1 MLLTESTYPFNK
13 VLNDEEIFK
22 MLKKAGFDG
31 VDYCFSIGNDFIQIE
46 NIDKV
51 KELLDKYNLVCNQAH
66 APFVLSID
74 DELSLDNQNFLDVVT
89 SLKYAKI
96 LGAKAIVVH
105 AIKVPSGVDFLETN
119 LNYYKTLLPYAK
131 KYDIKIAVENLLNS
145 KFWKPEALCNFVEL
159 LNSEYFT
166 TCIDVGHSEITGVCA
181 ENYISG
187 MKKGFIEYVHIQD
200 TDCQLD
206 RHWIPYQGNHN
217 WDNILKALAN
227 YGFNGD
233 MNLEII
239 HSFDNLPI
247 KLYPAMLEYIAKVG
261 KFMIE
266 EFEKHKRERIL

>member
-1 MLLTESTYPFNK
+1 MILTASTYPFNTR
-13 VLNDEEIFK
+13 LDDESIFK
-22 MLKKAGFDG
+22 MFKEAGFDG
-31 VDYCFSIGNDFIQIE
+31 VDYCFSIGHGFIQIE

-51 KELLDKYNLVCNQAH
+51 KELLDKYGLVCNQAH

-74 DELSLDNQNFLDVVT
+74 DELTLENKNFLDVVT

-119 LNYYKTLLPYAK
+119 LNYYKTLLPYAQ

-159 LNSEYFT
+159 LNSPYFT
-166 TCIDVGHSEITGVCA
+166 TCVDVGHSEIVGMPA

-187 MKKGFIEYVHIQD
+187 MKKGFIEYVHIHD

-206 RHWIPYQGNHN
+206 RHWIPYQGKHN
-217 WDNILKALAN
+217 WDNILNALAN

-247 KLYPAMLEYIAKVG
+247 KLYPAMLEYIVKVG
-261 KFMIE
+261 RFMIE
-266 EFEKHKRERIL
+266 EFENFKNAE